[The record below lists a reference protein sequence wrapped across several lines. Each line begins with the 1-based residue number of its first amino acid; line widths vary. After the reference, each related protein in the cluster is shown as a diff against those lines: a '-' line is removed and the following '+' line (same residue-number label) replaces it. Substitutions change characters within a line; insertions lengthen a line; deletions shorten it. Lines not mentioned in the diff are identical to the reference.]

1 MSEPDLV
8 YSVENQAKN
17 TQPQAT
23 AALRSFTAES
33 SAKEDE
39 RIPTGVPATSGHR
52 GHHLARSTRLRFAK
66 SSLPGNGED
75 AATASGHSGGDE
87 SGTLGRLAGR
97 RGPGDHETKYLYARD
112 AATNGLIHSPTVSR
126 STERTFCPMP
136 MNWRELTRARR
147 E

>member
-17 TQPQAT
+17 TQPKAT

-39 RIPTGVPATSGHR
+39 RIPTGVPAVSGHR

-126 STERTFCPMP
+126 R
-136 MNWRELTRARR
+136 LAQRR
-147 E
+147 KFQSRIGDFGVTI